1 MMLPIKLY
9 SQFSIISLLCTI
21 QYCLLFPLCLF
32 TVVFPLVVTMST
44 LEELDNDSAKYKNAN
59 LKQVFMYIYISK

>member
-1 MMLPIKLY
+1 
-9 SQFSIISLLCTI
+9 
-21 QYCLLFPLCLF
+21 
-32 TVVFPLVVTMST
+32 VVFPLVVTMST